1 MDSVTI
7 ENVDRLRKERD
18 DTRHELDVLVATTLE
33 QMWMKELNELEKEYA
48 EYKKDRQQLQE
59 ASVLEEKKVT
69 KKKVVVKK

>member
-18 DTRHELDVLVATTLE
+18 DTQRELDVLVATTLE
-33 QMWMKELNELEKEYA
+33 QMWMTELDTLDKVYA

-59 ASVLEEKKVT
+59 ATVLEEKKGT
-69 KKKVVVKK
+69 KKKVVAKK